1 MEDETQICGGKK
13 PNKHLQELGRGGEER
28 EDRERERK
36 GAGTQVVIKGAKSK
50 KCHYLVHAEG
60 CVPLNV
66 CRAASDAQ

>member
-1 MEDETQICGGKK
+1 MGEKNQT
-13 PNKHLQELGRGGEER
+13 NTYRNWGGEER
-28 EDRERERK
+28 RGRDRERERK

-50 KCHYLVHAEG
+50 KCHYLVYAEG